1 MGNASRRSKQKQ
13 QTSKSASPA
22 LVREQDDTPAA
33 SESVRLEFSVQQAAL
48 IKHLLNQSQEA
59 QAQLQF
65 ALTAAGVE
73 GRDIVGGSLDG
84 ANPYIIVSND
94 GDVDEG

>member
-1 MGNASRRSKQKQ
+1 MGNASRQSKQKQ
-13 QTSKSASPA
+13 HTSKKESPA
-22 LVREQDDTPAA
+22 LVKEKD
-33 SESVRLEFSVQQAAL
+33 ESLANPTSVKLEFSVQQADL